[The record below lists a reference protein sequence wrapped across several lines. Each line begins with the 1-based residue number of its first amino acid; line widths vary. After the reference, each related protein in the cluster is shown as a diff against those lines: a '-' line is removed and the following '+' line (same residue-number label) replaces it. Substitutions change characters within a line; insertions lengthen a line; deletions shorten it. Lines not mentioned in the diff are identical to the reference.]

1 MIEFANCVPLARRTL
16 LIGGVLAGSCCVLW
30 AQPDGPMG
38 SPPDGS
44 PPSEMQQQHP
54 HGPSVDREL
63 KRLNKLLALST
74 EQQTQAKAIL
84 TDQHQQMEAL
94 FKQSSSAA
102 QSGSTSSNAASSD
115 EQRPSREAMESMR
128 SSMKAIRDD
137 AHAKIAA
144 ILTDDQKAKYVA
156 WEKKQQSKSRQDG
169 DDMPPPPPDGDGGPP
184 PDVGGGGGMGGPPGF

>member
-1 MIEFANCVPLARRTL
+1 MIEFANYVSLARRTL

-38 SPPDGS
+38 PPPDGS
-44 PPSEMQQQHP
+44 TPGEMQQQRP

-63 KRLNKLLALST
+63 KQLTKMLTLTT

-94 FKQSSSAA
+94 FKQSNP
-102 QSGSTSSNAASSD
+102 SSNAASSD
-115 EQRPSREAMESMR
+115 EQRPSHEAMESMR

-144 ILTDDQKAKYVA
+144 ILTDDQKAKYAA

-184 PDVGGGGGMGGPPGF
+184 PDGGGGGGMGGPPGF